1 MWRHKWCVPA
11 CGEDVMFSI
20 PRASAVLL
28 QLQYIANFATSK
40 LQPRSI
46 GKKLFYGNTF
56 CICIFFNLTL
66 RFVFEKYWLV
76 LMLTRAINTTGHPVL
91 SRSHHVRLPPNNLL
105 APKIIL
111 KCDWQIGIPLCGRPI
126 LLITLKI
133 TDRIGLHSVLLPLLI
148 IWEKPMKSFSVM

>member
-1 MWRHKWCVPA
+1 MLL
-11 CGEDVMFSI
+11 
-20 PRASAVLL
+20 RAVKMSCFPFHGH
-28 QLQYIANFATSK
+28 LQYCYNYNISRILRHQNCNRDLKTWEK
-40 LQPRSI
+40 
-46 GKKLFYGNTF
+46 TF
-56 CICIFFNLTL
+56 FMGMHFVFVFFFNLTL

-111 KCDWQIGIPLCGRPI
+111 KCDWQIGLPLCGRPI

-148 IWEKPMKSFSVM
+148 IWEKPMKFFSVM